1 MVYCRIIMANS
12 SKIEL
17 RKQMARVALKEGVSE
32 AARRFGTSR
41 ITVRKWR
48 DRYEAEGPRGLA
60 DRSRAPKHIP
70 HKTPEATAKRLLEL
84 RDRYPGWSP
93 DRLAMY
99 FPLGCSRSAAARILR
114 QAGRTR
120 RRKKKR
126 VRNDLRAEKARL
138 EPFEKLQIDT
148 KELRDIPKYVRHM
161 KVNDL
166 PRFEYTARDLRTGAA
181 WFAFSDTNDSFKAG
195 TFAAYLLGH
204 LKRHG
209 VAMDAMT
216 VQTDNGSEYV
226 GHIRKRHGGDSLFE
240 SVVRYHTGCASV
252 QIFPGAKTSQSDVET
267 FHGLVED
274 ELYAV
279 EDLATVPLLLGRART
294 YQAFFNHVRKNGWR
308 GGKTPAMIL
317 SEAGSRV
324 NPEALTLPP
333 IRLETIPLEP
343 LLSQKKQPGNDVPVL
358 VSRQLLVPCA

>member
-1 MVYCRIIMANS
+1 MVYCRVVMADS

-17 RKQMARVALKEGVSE
+17 RKQIARAAVRRSVSE
-32 AARRFGTSR
+32 AARRFGTTR
-41 ITVRKWR
+41 ITARKWR
-48 DRYEAEGPRGLA
+48 DRYEAEGIRGLA
-60 DRSRAPKHIP
+60 DRSRAPKRIP
-70 HKTPEATAKRLLEL
+70 HKTSEATAKRLLGL
-84 RDRYPGWSP
+84 RDRYPGWGV
-93 DRLAMY
+93 DRLAMH

-148 KELRDIPKYVRHM
+148 KELRDIPKYARHM
-161 KVNDL
+161 KANDL
-166 PRFEYTARDLRTGAA
+166 PRFEYTARELRTGAA
-181 WFAFSDTNDSFKAG
+181 WFAFSDTNDSFKAA

-216 VQTDNGSEYV
+216 VQTDNGSEYI

-240 SVVRYHTGCASV
+240 SVVRHHTGRPSV
-252 QIFPGAKTSQSDVET
+252 QIFPGAKTSQSDVEA
-267 FHGLVED
+267 FHSLVET
-274 ELYAV
+274 ELYDV
-279 EDLATVPLLLGRART
+279 EDLSSPPLLLGRSRT
-294 YQAFFNHVRKNGWR
+294 YQAYFNHLRKNGWR
-308 GGKTPAMIL
+308 GGRTPAMIL

-324 NPEALTLPP
+324 NPAALTLPP

-358 VSRQLLVPCA
+358 VSPTVIAP

>member
-1 MVYCRIIMANS
+1 MANS

-226 GHIRKRHGGDSLFE
+226 GHIRKCHGGDSLFE

-358 VSRQLLVPCA
+358 VRIPPAAPCATF

>member
-1 MVYCRIIMANS
+1 MVYCNIIMADS
-12 SKIEL
+12 SKIEI
-17 RKQMARVALKEGVSE
+17 RKQMARLAIKKGVSE
-32 AARRFGTSR
+32 AARRFGASR

-48 DRYEAEGPRGLA
+48 DRYQAEGPRGLA

-70 HKTPEATAKRLLEL
+70 HKTSERTAKRLLAL
-84 RDRYPGWSP
+84 RDQYPGWGP
-93 DRLAMY
+93 ERLAMY
-99 FPLGCSRSAAARILR
+99 FPLGCSPSAAARILR

-138 EPFEKLQIDT
+138 EPFEKIQVDT
-148 KELRDIPKYVRHM
+148 KELRDIPKYARHM
-161 KVNDL
+161 RANDL

-181 WFAFSDTNDSFKAG
+181 WFAFADTNDSFKAA

-216 VQTDNGSEYV
+216 VQTDNGSEYI
-226 GHIRKRHGGDSLFE
+226 GHLRKRRGGDSLFE
-240 SVVRYHTGCASV
+240 SVVRYHTGRASV
-252 QIFPGAKTSQSDVET
+252 QIFPGAKTSQSDVES
-267 FHGLVED
+267 FHRLVED

-279 EDLATVPLLLGRART
+279 EDLSGLPLLLGRSRT

-343 LLSQKKQPGNDVPVL
+343 LLDRKKQPGKDVPVL
-358 VSRQLLVPCA
+358 VIGS